1 VITGKITDNRNR
13 RDKACLVSTNKNTM
27 IFRLIIFLTLL
38 IQSVSA
44 QELQWPDITGTTKPW
59 TRMWWMGS
67 IGTKADL
74 TSAMEKYRDAG
85 LGGIE
90 VTCIYGVKGQEDKFV
105 DYLTPEW
112 MDKFMHIL
120 SEGKRLGLGI
130 DLANASGW
138 PFGGPWIAGADACRN
153 INFKT
158 YNLKEG
164 ELLSEKIEFIQQPLM
179 RPIGQRPDMATLVEP
194 VSRNKNLQLYALDQI
209 RFEKKL
215 PVHVLMAYSDNG
227 NTIDLTSRVNSDGAL
242 DWKAPA
248 GTWTLYA
255 LFEGWHGKLAER
267 AGPGGEGDVI
277 DHFSGKAIDNFLS
290 YFDNIFSSYDIS
302 SLRGYFN
309 DSYEVDDAS
318 GQANWTDDLFEEFAR
333 RRGYDLSNHLPALFQ
348 NDSPE
353 KNAGVLSDYRHTI
366 SDLILEK
373 FTTHWT
379 TWANRHGKITRNQA
393 HGSPGNILDLY
404 AASDIPETE
413 GYELTKIKFASS
425 AAHVTGKNLISTE
438 AATWLNEH
446 FISTLADVKKA
457 ADLHFLGGV
466 NHLFWHG
473 TCFSPENEPWPGFQ
487 FYAAVE
493 FSPANSFW
501 NDFSALNAYVSRI
514 QSFMQKG
521 KPANNLLLYFPIF
534 DRYADPGRGMLEHFD
549 AIPPAYR
556 KSKFGEAAE
565 NLPAMGYAY
574 DYISD
579 RQLIVTRAENGKLQT
594 QGNTYDAIIIPECRY
609 IPLETFSKIMDLA
622 RAGTKILFY
631 GKPPGNVAGW
641 KDFEKNNKIL
651 KAFSESLEFRP
662 AGEHVSEAVTGDG
675 KVIMGDDLAEMLNFT
690 GIIQEKM
697 SEYGIMFNRRNNP
710 GGACYFVK
718 NTSEKM
724 FEGWL
729 PLNVTAASA
738 AIFNPLTGRSGLA
751 ASRTKDGFEV
761 FLQLRPEET
770 MIIEAYT
777 TERTGNIYPFYK
789 ALTGPSEI
797 KGRWQIEFI
806 SGGPELPERREVEK
820 LVAWTGTGGEEVKR
834 FSGTASYTI
843 EFTKPRGKADTWSMD
858 LGKVYGS
865 ARVYLNGKE
874 IAVLTGPHF
883 TVIIDSKLL
892 KKKNTLEVRV
902 SNLMANRIAWM
913 DKNGIEWKK
922 FYNVNFAAR
931 LKENNKSG
939 IFDASHWEPMESG
952 LTGPVT
958 ITGVVLR
965 DDI

>member
-1 VITGKITDNRNR
+1 VIIGKIIDNNH
-13 RDKACLVSTNKNTM
+13 TM
-27 IFRLIIFLTLL
+27 ILKLIIFLALL
-38 IQSVSA
+38 TQSISA
-44 QELQWPDITGTTKPW
+44 QELPWPEINAASRPW

-138 PFGGPWIAGADACRN
+138 PFGGPWVGLEDACRN

-158 YNLKEG
+158 YHLKEG
-164 ELLSEKIEFIQQPLM
+164 ELLQEKIEFVQQPLM
-179 RPIGQRPDMATLVEP
+179 RPVGQRPDMATLVEP
-194 VSRNKNLQLYALDQI
+194 VSKNKNLQLYALDQI

-215 PVHVLMAYSDNG
+215 PVHVLMAYSDEG
-227 NTIDLTSRVNSDGAL
+227 NTIDITSKVKSDGTL

-248 GTWTLYA
+248 GNWTLYA
-255 LFEGWHGKLAER
+255 LFEGYHGKLAER

-290 YFDNIFSSYDIS
+290 HFDKVFSKYDIS
-302 SLRGYFN
+302 SVRGYFN

-318 GQANWTDDLFEEFAR
+318 GQANWTDNLFEEFLK
-333 RRGYDLSNHLPALFQ
+333 RRGYDLKDQLPALFQ
-348 NDSPE
+348 EDIPE
-353 KNAGVLSDYRHTI
+353 KNAGVLSDYRQTV
-366 SDLILEK
+366 SDLILDK

-379 TWANRHGKITRNQA
+379 AWANRQGKITRNQA

-425 AAHVTGKNLISTE
+425 AAHVSGKELVSTE

-446 FISTLADVKKA
+446 LISTLADVKKA

-501 NDFSALNAYVSRI
+501 NDFSALNAYVSRV

-534 DRYADPGRGMLEHFD
+534 DRYAQPGRGMLEHFD
-549 AIPPAYR
+549 AIPPATR
-556 KSKFGEAAE
+556 KSRFGEAAE

-574 DYISD
+574 DYLSD
-579 RQLIVTRAENGKLQT
+579 SQIIDSRAENGKLKT
-594 QGNTYDAIIIPECRY
+594 KGNIYDAIIIPECRY
-609 IPLETFSKIMDLA
+609 IPLETFSKIMELA
-622 RAGTKILFY
+622 RAGTKVLFY
-631 GKPPGNVAGW
+631 GKLPANVAGW
-641 KDFEKNNKIL
+641 KDFEKNNSIL
-651 KAFSESLEFRP
+651 KAFGESLEFRP
-662 AGEHVSEAVTGDG
+662 AGEHVSEAVYGNG
-675 KVIMGDDLAEMLNFT
+675 KVLSGDNLAELLSYA
-690 GIIQEKM
+690 GISSEKM
-697 SEYGIMFNRRNNP
+697 AANGILFNRRNNP
-710 GGACYFVK
+710 GGASYFIK
-718 NTSEKM
+718 NTGEKM

-738 AIFNPLTGRSGLA
+738 AIFNPATGKSGLA
-751 ASRTKDGFEV
+751 ASRRKDGFEV

-770 MIIEAYT
+770 IIIETST
-777 TERTGNIYPFYK
+777 TERTGNIYPFYQV
-789 ALTGPSEI
+789 LTQPSDI
-797 KGRWQIEFI
+797 KGKWQIEFI
-806 SGGPELPERREVEK
+806 SGGPELPGKRHIEK
-820 LVAWTGTGGEEVKR
+820 LVSWTETGGEEVKS

-843 EFTKPRGKADTWSMD
+843 EFARPTGKADAWSID

-883 TVIIDSKLL
+883 SFTFDTKIL
-892 KKKNTLEVRV
+892 KKQNFLEIQV

-913 DKNGIEWKK
+913 DRNGIEWKK
-922 FYNVNFAAR
+922 FYNINFAAR
-931 LKENNKSG
+931 LKENNKNG

-952 LTGPVT
+952 LIGPVV
-958 ITGVVLR
+958 ITGLTLIHVP
-965 DDI
+965 